1 MHKHK
6 YIGWIPCVN
15 GNLDFG
21 LMKVGIKGGFTD
33 KKISDERIIELNHSA
48 SGVSSKHDRLI
59 VLQSRVNWRDTDEHE
74 ESLGAFR
81 VFVTAKV
88 SVSDH
93 MDCRSLSGN
102 ILLYPKEAEPADK
115 NEVHDVS
122 VHQISHELTKSNISS
137 EFDKLDSQINDPRSI
152 TGLHSDCFKASFKF
166 NVTPTGLIRIEQN
179 EGGDE
184 LDDESLYL
192 LARQAFYYLK
202 YSIHSHRHHVDEQ
215 DSLTT
220 ITLETSGCGL
230 RLLGQLKREL
240 TSLSR
245 TQRID
250 NRLHESNNAKG
261 IIGYAKSLVIALY
274 RENLIDESE
283 RDREQKYLENVETSF
298 ESQEY
303 TITRAEQ
310 KVETIK
316 AKSKVWLGF
325 ALISIWGFTNFNF
338 QRSPKVELAGNLS
351 WFWPLL
357 IVIFAFILY
366 LATKEYYSRV
376 SNAQFLVKLYDIRGS
391 RILLKISLALV
402 GMIALVWAWWTS

>member
-48 SGVSSKHDRLI
+48 SEVASKHDRLI
-59 VLQSRVNWRDTDEHE
+59 VLQSRVNWRDSTQYE

-88 SVSDH
+88 TVSDH
-93 MDCRSLSGN
+93 MDHRSLSGN
-102 ILLYPKEAEPADK
+102 ILLYPKEAEPNDK
-115 NEVHDVS
+115 SEIHDVS
-122 VHQISHELTKSNISS
+122 VHKISHDITKTNIGS
-137 EFDKLDSQINDPRSI
+137 EFYTLDRQVRDPRLI
-152 TGLHSDCFKASFKF
+152 KGLHDDCFKISFKF
-166 NVTPTGLIRIEQN
+166 NVTPTGLIRVELN
-179 EGGDE
+179 EGSDE
-184 LDDESLYL
+184 LDDTSVYL

-220 ITLETSGCGL
+220 ITPDTEGCGL

-261 IIGYAKSLVIALY
+261 IIGYAKSLVIALF
-274 RENLIDESE
+274 RDGLIDKFE
-283 RDREQKYLENVETSF
+283 RDREQSYLDNVAASF

-325 ALISIWGFTNFNF
+325 ALISAWGFTNFNF
-338 QRSPKVELAGNLS
+338 QTSEKFELVESLS
-351 WFWPLL
+351 WSLPLL
-357 IVIFAFILY
+357 IILFAFVLY
-366 LATKEYYSRV
+366 QATKKYYSLM
-376 SNAQFLVKLYDIRGS
+376 SDAQFLKTLYDLKGS
-391 RILLKISLALV
+391 HTLMKVTLSVVAMVLLIWSW
-402 GMIALVWAWWTS
+402 WAS